1 MMTRTLHRTVHLA
14 VPATLEGLDRPLPP
28 GDYGIDEDEELIEGL
43 SWLAYRRVATFIT
56 IPASAGNGNAIQV
69 FPLADEALEAILRND
84 PAASVSPERKPERKE
99 GS

>member
-84 PAASVSPERKPERKE
+84 PAASVSPERKEA
-99 GS
+99 S